1 MKNEKTLL
9 LFDELTDTL
18 NQAYYQVAFNKLEN
32 LRGNTYNGNAILADY
47 IGNSIPESAKMVE
60 IEGINLSKYKLYPIT
75 NIFHIHIGMLY
86 IFENEI
92 SIILSKEIDL
102 KNNLVIL
109 TLFYTGKSIEN
120 RIYTLEIKPNYNINN
135 IYSIV
140 KV

>member
-1 MKNEKTLL
+1 MI
-9 LFDELTDTL
+9 D
-18 NQAYYQVAFNKLEN
+18 
-32 LRGNTYNGNAILADY
+32 YNGNAILADY
-47 IGNSIPESAKMVE
+47 IGNSTPESAKMVE